1 MRILHTADWHIGK
14 VLHKHSLVEEQSL
27 FLNWLLQIIKSES
40 IDLLMISGDI
50 FDLANPSVKDR
61 GVYYQFL
68 KKLIGADIKII
79 ITGGNH
85 DSVGVLNGPREIL
98 DMLNVSVVGG
108 ATTDIEEELIEIKN
122 KNGEIELVVA
132 AVPFLRDRDLRSLSS
147 DKKFEKRE
155 DAISAGIRI
164 HYAKLAELCMDKYP
178 DLPIIAMGHLYARG
192 VQISDSEREIHV
204 GNAAAVTSDVFPEV
218 FDYVA
223 LGHIHKP
230 QIINK
235 NKMIRYSG
243 SPVALSF
250 SEKEDN
256 KLVLIIDCNDGKLSE
271 PEVHYVPRERE
282 LKKFSGT
289 LKEVKQKVVEY
300 ENKLNLAAFIELD
313 IKEKIRDVNIISQAD
328 EFVFQFIDNVDFRI
342 LKHRIEFE
350 QKDLNTADLF
360 KEGVEIEDLDIKEVF
375 AKKME
380 AAAKSKE
387 DMGMLMEV
395 FQELIDLHNEKE
407 QG

>member
-14 VLHKHSLVEEQSL
+14 VLHKHSLVEEQTL

-40 IDLLMISGDI
+40 IDVLLISGDI

-61 GVYYQFL
+61 SVYYQFL
-68 KKLIGADIKII
+68 KKLIGTDIRII

-98 DMLNVSVVGG
+98 EMLNVTVIGG
-108 ATTDIEEELIEIKN
+108 ATPDIEDELIEIKN
-122 KNGEIELVVA
+122 NKGEIELVVA
-132 AVPFLRDRDLRSLSS
+132 AVPFLRDRDLRTLSS
-147 DKKFEKRE
+147 DKKFDKRE

-164 HYAKLAELCMDKYP
+164 HYAKLAEICLERYP

-192 VQISDSEREIHV
+192 VTISDSEREIHV
-204 GNAAAVTSDVFPEV
+204 GNAAAVTSDVFPDV
-218 FDYVA
+218 FNYVA

-230 QIINK
+230 QVINS
-235 NKMIRYSG
+235 NPMIRYSG

-256 KLVLIIDCNDGKLSE
+256 KLVLIIECKNGKLGE
-271 PEVHYVPRERE
+271 PLIHNVPRERE

-289 LKEVKQKVVEY
+289 LNEVQQKVEEY
-300 ENKLNLAAFIELD
+300 KNEFNLPAFIELD

-328 EFVFQFIDNVDFRI
+328 DYVFKYIDKDNFRI

-360 KEGVEIEDLDIKEVF
+360 REGVEIEDLKISDVF
-375 AKKME
+375 DKKME
-380 AAAKSKE
+380 AAAKSEEDKE
-387 DMGMLMEV
+387 MLMEI
-395 FQELIDLHNEKE
+395 FKELIDMYNEKD